1 MLTGYEQID
10 ALKPW
15 RGWNREHVIKLRLA
29 LRSAVDGYLSLHGK
43 VVQDVQTKT
52 LDEVWRWE
60 FLPALAAEYEIQLV
74 EELYISGPMV
84 DFGLKLGRMLGND
97 LQMGLVDTI
106 KAMVESFTVRHFMQM
121 YREFLAVGELKL
133 TDVI

>member
-1 MLTGYEQID
+1 MLKDYDEID
-10 ALKPW
+10 GLKPW
-15 RGWNREHVIKLRLA
+15 HGWSREHVIKLRLA
-29 LRSAVDGYLSLHGK
+29 LRTAVDGYMSLHAK
-43 VVQDVQTKT
+43 VVQDILDKT

-60 FLPALAAEYEIQLV
+60 FLPALAAEYEIQLL
-74 EELYISGPMV
+74 EELYTSGPTKEL
-84 DFGLKLGRMLGND
+84 GLRLGRMLGND

-121 YREFLAVGELKL
+121 YREFLAVGALQL

>member
-1 MLTGYEQID
+1 MLTTYEQID
-10 ALKPW
+10 ALKPSPRW
-15 RGWNREHVIKLRLA
+15 SREQAIKLRLA
-29 LRSAVDGYLSLHGK
+29 LRTAVDGYKSLHTR
-43 VVQDVQTKT
+43 VVQDVQEKS

-74 EELYISGPMV
+74 EELYTEGPTRQ
-84 DFGLKLGRMLGND
+84 FGLRLGRMLGND

-106 KAMVESFTVRHFMQM
+106 KAMVESFTARHFMQM
-121 YREFLAVGELKL
+121 YREFLAVGELRL

>member
-1 MLTGYEQID
+1 MLNSYEKID

-15 RGWNREHVIKLRLA
+15 PGWNREHVIKLRLA
-29 LRSAVDGYLSLHGK
+29 LRSGVDGYKSLHSQ
-43 VVQDVQTKT
+43 VVQDTQTAT
-52 LDEVWRWE
+52 LDEVWRWR
-60 FLPALAAEYEIQLV
+60 FLPALAAEYEIQLM
-74 EELYISGPMV
+74 EELYTGGPTRE
-84 DFGLKLGRMLGND
+84 FGLRLGRMLGND

-121 YREFLAVGELKL
+121 YREFLAVGELQL